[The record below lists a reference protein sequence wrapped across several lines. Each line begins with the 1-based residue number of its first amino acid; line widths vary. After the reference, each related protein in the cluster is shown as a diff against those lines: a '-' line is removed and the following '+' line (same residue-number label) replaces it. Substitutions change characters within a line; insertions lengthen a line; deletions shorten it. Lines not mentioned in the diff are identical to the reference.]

1 MKLHLNLAFTAQRR
15 RRRGMDIRDFLKR
28 VTVTEVNDRVLTMT

>member
-15 RRRGMDIRDFLKR
+15 RRGMDIEIFKKGSLLQK
-28 VTVTEVNDRVLTMT
+28 